1 MSQRLSGKKAVRRSM
16 TAARRRG
23 RTSVL
28 LNLDW
33 DNNEAFSMELDLA
46 SCGRAEIIEAL
57 KGTSVRGGCRGRGM
71 LSTEQMREKAATLG
85 VHHVKLRGL
94 QALRYRAGVVVQYL
108 ARLEGSVGPG
118 AMAGLALARRTSWTM
133 VAKAPRGGPVT
144 VGSVVS
150 AIDGESVLLDSYEET
165 QAKLASADRITF
177 RRAPFHQGWTR
188 VDSEAMEPAVCYLV
202 LAYGVVAYF
211 DREKAPRTR
220 LGLMPLAG
228 ASVQPTPCGG
238 ALLLKHPTHG
248 TLELAPPHEHR
259 AEWAPFV
266 PAIDL
271 AAVGAGIE
279 SSSRLRCSTVLTRG
293 LRLCFENSP
302 GAIDSSNHQPID
314 IDLAPTSRLTGRFP
328 RRRPCSASPCPT
340 PTAIATCGPWRC
352 SARRARSS
360 SRSTAATTRARA
372 VPRVARRPRRNP
384 TRFVA
389 GSWPR

>member
-1 MSQRLSGKKAVRRSM
+1 MVDASMSQRLSGKKAVRRSM

-71 LSTEQMREKAATLG
+71 LSTEQMHEKAATLG

-150 AIDGESVLLDSYEET
+150 AIDGESVLL
-165 QAKLASADRITF
+165 
-177 RRAPFHQGWTR
+177 
-188 VDSEAMEPAVCYLV
+188 
-202 LAYGVVAYF
+202 
-211 DREKAPRTR
+211 KAT
-220 LGLMPLAG
+220 LSL
-228 ASVQPTPCGG
+228 
-238 ALLLKHPTHG
+238 HG
-248 TLELAPPHEHR
+248 
-259 AEWAPFV
+259 
-266 PAIDL
+266 
-271 AAVGAGIE
+271 
-279 SSSRLRCSTVLTRG
+279 
-293 LRLCFENSP
+293 
-302 GAIDSSNHQPID
+302 
-314 IDLAPTSRLTGRFP
+314 
-328 RRRPCSASPCPT
+328 
-340 PTAIATCGPWRC
+340 
-352 SARRARSS
+352 
-360 SRSTAATTRARA
+360 
-372 VPRVARRPRRNP
+372 
-384 TRFVA
+384 
-389 GSWPR
+389 

>member
-279 SSSRLRCSTVLTRG
+279 TSSRLRCSTVSTRG
-293 LRLCFENSP
+293 LQPCFENSP
-302 GAIDSSNHQPID
+302 RAIDSSKHQPN
-314 IDLAPTSRLTGRFP
+314 RHRFD
-328 RRRPCSASPCPT
+328 RDRE
-340 PTAIATCGPWRC
+340 
-352 SARRARSS
+352 
-360 SRSTAATTRARA
+360 
-372 VPRVARRPRRNP
+372 V
-384 TRFVA
+384 
-389 GSWPR
+389 